1 MAAWLV
7 LVGITFFI
15 PNGFFM
21 FYGNYIAVVGATV
34 FILIGLVLLID
45 FAHSWSETCLER
57 WEETDSATW
66 KWILIGSTL
75 GLFVVQIVLTIVQYA
90 FFASSGCGLNQF
102 FISFN
107 LALSVLVTVV
117 SISPNVQEANPRS
130 GLAQSG
136 MVVAYTAYLVTSA
149 IANHDD
155 GPGRGHCNPLQS
167 RAAGARS
174 GMVALGAVFTFLAIA
189 YSTSRAATQ
198 SKALVG
204 RGKRPIALADGYGA
218 LEQED
223 GGELTPV
230 RQQPARQDSLR
241 YQALVAAVAAEIL
254 LPTSAAASCACAC
267 VLSKR
272 AAIVGLPARLTR
284 DGLRAI
290 GTAPALAARPI
301 GAEPAPGPPGKR
313 DASAFLRNGLGRS
326 SSSTYA
332 GTVGAL
338 CTEAGVGRGASGGA
352 PVGAPATVPE
362 AEVERP
368 EARTAGLGLARRVG
382 ELGWLSIPTCD
393 IPSSIVAIDASLP
406 RGFVACFVGETRPA
420 VVDRVL

>member
-1 MAAWLV
+1 MGELDLETDLGFASVRVATDWLALPRGRRWWGPKVAAWLV
-7 LVGITFFI
+7 LVGVTFFI

-21 FYGNYIAVVGATV
+21 FYGNYIAVIGATV

-75 GLFVVQIVLTIVQYA
+75 GLFVVQIALTIVQYA

-107 LALSVLVTVV
+107 LALSILVTVI

-230 RQQPARQDSLR
+230 RQQPAKQDSLR
-241 YQALVAAVAAEIL
+241 YQALVAAVAAGSI
-254 LPTSAAASCACAC
+254 P
-267 VLSKR
+267 
-272 AAIVGLPARLTR
+272 
-284 DGLRAI
+284 
-290 GTAPALAARPI
+290 
-301 GAEPAPGPPGKR
+301 
-313 DASAFLRNGLGRS
+313 ASALEEDDDEDEVAAPSDDEREGTRYNYTWFHLVFVMATMYVAVLLTDWNIVKGVADSVGEGEATPVKIGRS
-326 SSSTYA
+326 VLAMWMRIVSSWVCLALYA
-332 GTVGAL
+332 WSL
-338 CTEAGVGRGASGGA
+338 LA
-352 PVGAPATVPE
+352 PVV
-362 AEVERP
+362 
-368 EARTAGLGLARRVG
+368 
-382 ELGWLSIPTCD
+382 
-393 IPSSIVAIDASLP
+393 LP
-406 RGFVACFVGETRPA
+406 
-420 VVDRVL
+420 DRFGD

>member
-1 MAAWLV
+1 MAQTDSAGLLVRRWWGPKVAAWLV

-241 YQALVAAVAAEIL
+241 YQALVAAVAAGSI
-254 LPTSAAASCACAC
+254 P
-267 VLSKR
+267 
-272 AAIVGLPARLTR
+272 
-284 DGLRAI
+284 
-290 GTAPALAARPI
+290 
-301 GAEPAPGPPGKR
+301 
-313 DASAFLRNGLGRS
+313 ASALEEEDEDDEVAAPSDDEREGTRYNYTWFHLVFVMATMYVAVLLTDWNVVKGVADAVGEGEATPVKIGRS
-326 SSSTYA
+326 VLAMWMRIVSSWVCLALYA
-332 GTVGAL
+332 WSL
-338 CTEAGVGRGASGGA
+338 LA
-352 PVGAPATVPE
+352 PVV
-362 AEVERP
+362 
-368 EARTAGLGLARRVG
+368 
-382 ELGWLSIPTCD
+382 
-393 IPSSIVAIDASLP
+393 LP
-406 RGFVACFVGETRPA
+406 
-420 VVDRVL
+420 DRFGD

>member
-1 MAAWLV
+1 MW
-7 LVGITFFI
+7 
-15 PNGFFM
+15 
-21 FYGNYIAVVGATV
+21 YGNYIAVIGATV

-66 KWILIGSTL
+66 KWILIASTL

-107 LALSVLVTVV
+107 LALSVLVTVI

-155 GPGRGHCNPLQS
+155 GPGKGHCNPLQS

-241 YQALVAAVAAEIL
+241 YQALVAAVAAG
-254 LPTSAAASCACAC
+254 S
-267 VLSKR
+267 
-272 AAIVGLPARLTR
+272 LPASALEEE
-284 DGLRAI
+284 DEDDEPA
-290 GTAPALAARPI
+290 APADDEREGTRYNYTWFHLVFVMATMYVAVLLTDWNVVK
-301 GAEPAPGPPGKR
+301 GVA
-313 DASAFLRNGLGRS
+313 DAVGEGEATPVKIGRS
-326 SSSTYA
+326 VLAMWMRIVSSWVCLALYA
-332 GTVGAL
+332 WSL
-338 CTEAGVGRGASGGA
+338 LA
-352 PVGAPATVPE
+352 PVV
-362 AEVERP
+362 
-368 EARTAGLGLARRVG
+368 
-382 ELGWLSIPTCD
+382 
-393 IPSSIVAIDASLP
+393 LP
-406 RGFVACFVGETRPA
+406 
-420 VVDRVL
+420 DRFGD